1 MEKLVSMF
9 NNALGVIFL
18 LIGFFFILGS
28 IIGETSSGGVLFAG
42 VLFLVISGL
51 LLSPIRDKFFLATNK
66 TISGL
71 QRFGAVFLLFTF
83 AMGVIANSDFAKP
96 SGTASPADTKQTPAV
111 NNAAE
116 DAATFAKAESLYKDK
131 NLSLAL
137 MIYGKLNSS
146 AAQYK
151 TAQEKMGIIRKELYD
166 VAVSQ
171 YDSGD
176 IAQAE
181 IGFNAVGPIYNNAQD
196 YLTKIQAQKQAQ
208 KYEQALSLLKKK
220 DYAEASAIFAEL
232 GGYKD
237 SATRKTAADNALLAQ
252 TYQNAAKL
260 LNTGKYE
267 EAKAIYEQLG
277 DYKNSVKQVD
287 KIEGILLDKKSI
299 RLSYGK
305 LKKNPD
311 SYAGTLVKY
320 YGKIFTIR
328 EEGAKTIMQINITNQ
343 GYGFWDDQIMVVFD
357 GLTELEEGNTVTF
370 YGTIVGGFTYQS
382 AAGWNITVPLVDAA
396 KLVF

>member
-28 IIGETSSGGVLFAG
+28 IIGETSSGAFFFAA

-51 LLSPIRDKFFLATNK
+51 LLSPIRDKIFLATNK
-66 TISGL
+66 TISGV

-96 SGTASPADTKQTPAV
+96 SGAASPADTKQAPAA
-111 NNAAE
+111 NNADE
-116 DAATFAKAESLYKDK
+116 DAATFVKAENLYKDK
-131 NLSLAL
+131 NLPLAL

-151 TAQEKMGIIRKELYD
+151 AAQEKMGIIRKELYD
-166 VAVSQ
+166 LSVSQ
-171 YDSGD
+171 FNNGD

-181 IGFNAVGPIYNNAQD
+181 IGFNAVGPVYEKSREYLNQIEEQHQQHKYNEAV
-196 YLTKIQAQKQAQ
+196 
-208 KYEQALSLLKKK
+208 SLFKKK
-220 DYAEASAIFAEL
+220 DYAGASYAFGEL
-232 GGYKD
+232 RDYKD
-237 SATRKTAADNALLAQ
+237 AAQRKADSDAKMLAMD
-252 TYQNAAKL
+252 YQKASKL

-267 EAKAIYEQLG
+267 EAKTLYEQLG
-277 DYKNSVKQVD
+277 DYKNSKKQID
-287 KIEGILLDKKSI
+287 KIEGILLEKKAI

-320 YGKIFTIR
+320 YGKIFAIR
-328 EEGAKTIMQINITNQ
+328 EEGGKTIMQVNVTNH

-357 GLTELEEGNTVTF
+357 NTTELEENHMVTI
-370 YGTIVGGFTYQS
+370 YGLVVGGVTYQS
-382 AAGWNITVPLVDAA
+382 AAGWNITVPLINAER
-396 KLVF
+396 LIW